1 MEEWIAMPE
10 KMNKSAA
17 ARKARRAKLRRR
29 RKIRRVLW
37 RCTLSLLT
45 VIVLLLAALLS
56 AGHSAFLGPSR
67 TVADLLTVTML
78 ETSALKFVPR
88 IYYSEPEIE
97 AIVARNQLGEV
108 QEEADTSLIVI
119 AQPTPEAPAPE
130 VTPAPNAAD
139 LITSEPT
146 VPPLYEEDGISI
158 FDVQGGT
165 YNGYMMIV
173 QDPSRVSV
181 GVCRDGFNSK
191 PGLLLHEIAQRY
203 DAVAAINGGAFED
216 TNGQGNG
223 GTPTGLVVSE
233 GKLLHKANT
242 SSIHDI
248 TVGFNQDDILVF
260 GRFSTAEAK
269 EQGLRDALAFGPV
282 LVYNGEP
289 APVKGASSGLNPR
302 TAIGQRADG
311 AVLMLVIDGRQANSI
326 GASYADLIKIMLDYG
341 AVNAVNLD
349 GGSSSMLYYNGE
361 YLNNGVTLTGS
372 RRLPTAFIVR

>member
-1 MEEWIAMPE
+1 MSDRTG
-10 KMNKSAA
+10 KSES
-17 ARKARRAKLRRR
+17 ARRSRRAKLRRR
-29 RKIRRVLW
+29 RKMRRVLW
-37 RCTLSLLT
+37 RCVLSLLT
-45 VIVLLLAALLS
+45 VVVLLLATLLS
-56 AGHSAFLGPSR
+56 VLHSAFLGPSQ
-67 TVADLLTVTML
+67 TVGDLLTVTML

-88 IYYSEPEIE
+88 IYYSEAEVE
-97 AIVARNQLGEV
+97 AILARNQLGDV

-119 AQPTPEAPAPE
+119 PQPTPEAAAAPQ
-130 VTPAPNAAD
+130 VTQAPSAVD
-139 LITSEPT
+139 LITPEPT
-146 VPPLYEEDGISI
+146 VPPLHDEDGISI
-158 FDVQGGT
+158 FSVQGGT
-165 YNGYMMIV
+165 YNGYMMVV

-242 SSIHDI
+242 SSIHDVV
-248 TVGFNQDDILVF
+248 VGFNQDDILVF
-260 GRFSTAEAK
+260 GKFTNAEAQ

-311 AVLMLVIDGRQANSI
+311 AVLMLVIDGRQSNSI
-326 GASYADLIKIMLDYG
+326 GASYADLIKVMLDYG
-341 AVNAVNLD
+341 AINAVNLD
-349 GGSSSMLYYNGE
+349 GGSSSMLYYKGD

-372 RRLPTAFIVR
+372 RKLPTAFIVR

>member
-1 MEEWIAMPE
+1 MSDRTE
-10 KMNKSAA
+10 KSES
-17 ARKARRAKLRRR
+17 ARRSRRARLRRR
-29 RKIRRVLW
+29 RKMRRVLW
-37 RCTLSLLT
+37 RCVLSLLT
-45 VIVLLLAALLS
+45 VVVLLLATLLS
-56 AGHSAFLGPSR
+56 VLHSAFLGPSQ
-67 TVADLLTVTML
+67 TVGDLLTVTML

-88 IYYSEPEIE
+88 IYYSEAEVE
-97 AIVARNQLGEV
+97 AILARNQLGDV

-119 AQPTPEAPAPE
+119 PQPTPEAAAAPQ
-130 VTPAPNAAD
+130 VTQAPSAVD
-139 LITSEPT
+139 LITPEPT
-146 VPPLYEEDGISI
+146 VPPLYDEDGISI
-158 FDVQGGT
+158 FSVQGST
-165 YNGYMMIV
+165 YNGYMMVV

-242 SSIHDI
+242 SSIHDVV
-248 TVGFNQDDILVF
+248 VGFNQDDILIF
-260 GRFSTAEAK
+260 GKFTNAEAQ

-311 AVLMLVIDGRQANSI
+311 AVLMLVIDGRQSNSI
-326 GASYADLIKIMLDYG
+326 GASYADLIKVMLDYG
-341 AVNAVNLD
+341 AINAVNLD
-349 GGSSSMLYYNGE
+349 GGSSSMLYYKGD

-372 RRLPTAFIVR
+372 RKLPTAFIVR

>member
-1 MEEWIAMPE
+1 MSDRTG
-10 KMNKSAA
+10 KSES
-17 ARKARRAKLRRR
+17 ARRSRRAKLRRR
-29 RKIRRVLW
+29 RKMRRVLW
-37 RCTLSLLT
+37 RCVLSLLT
-45 VIVLLLAALLS
+45 VVVLLLAALLS
-56 AGHSAFLGPSR
+56 VLHSAFLGPSQ
-67 TVADLLTVTML
+67 TVGDLLTVTML

-88 IYYSEPEIE
+88 IYYSEAEVE
-97 AIVARNQLGEV
+97 AILARNQLGDV

-119 AQPTPEAPAPE
+119 PQPTLEAATAPQ
-130 VTPAPNAAD
+130 VTQAPNAVD
-139 LITSEPT
+139 LITPEPT
-146 VPPLYEEDGISI
+146 VPPLHDEDGISI
-158 FDVQGGT
+158 FSVQGGT
-165 YNGYMMIV
+165 YNGYMMVV

-242 SSIHDI
+242 SSIHDVV
-248 TVGFNQDDILVF
+248 VGFNQDDILVF
-260 GRFSTAEAK
+260 GKFTNAEAQ

-311 AVLMLVIDGRQANSI
+311 AVLMLVIDGRQSNSI
-326 GASYADLIKIMLDYG
+326 GASYADLIKVMLDYG
-341 AVNAVNLD
+341 AINAVNLD
-349 GGSSSMLYYNGE
+349 GGSSSMLYYKGD

-372 RRLPTAFIVR
+372 RKLPTAFIVR